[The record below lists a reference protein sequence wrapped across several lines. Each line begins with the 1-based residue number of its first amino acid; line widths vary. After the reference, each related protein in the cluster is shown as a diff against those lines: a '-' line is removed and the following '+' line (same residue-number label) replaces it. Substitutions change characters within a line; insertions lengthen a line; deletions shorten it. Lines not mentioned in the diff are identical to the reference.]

1 MVSSNSTSGSIMII
15 IVIISSSIVKIS
27 VSLTISTSIFEL
39 LICFLLFYINILHH
53 CFFWRGHNGNKV
65 THFFCVISA
74 ISPYGQLFTTIFNFN
89 EFIFVYVVNILF
101 ICDGEIYLL
110 TRSCIKHLRVRAR
123 CIWFYLINK
132 TQRTGNNRWLFKIGV
147 GKKTLREKCPY
158 SELFWSVFY
167 RIGLNISPYSLFLR
181 IQSECWK
188 IRTRIT
194 PNTCTFYSVKV
205 IISIPWWWW

>member
-1 MVSSNSTSGSIMII
+1 MII

-147 GKKTLREKCPY
+147 GKKHCVKSVRILSYSGPYFTVSDWISLRTPY
-158 SELFWSVFY
+158 FYVFSRNAGKY
-167 RIGLNISPYSLFLR
+167 GP
-181 IQSECWK
+181 E
-188 IRTRIT
+188 
-194 PNTCTFYSVKV
+194 
-205 IISIPWWWW
+205 